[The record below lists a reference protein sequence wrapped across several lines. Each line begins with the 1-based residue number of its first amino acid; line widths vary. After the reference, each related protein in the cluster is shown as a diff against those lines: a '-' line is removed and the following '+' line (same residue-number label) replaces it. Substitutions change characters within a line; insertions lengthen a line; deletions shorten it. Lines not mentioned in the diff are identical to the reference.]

1 MKALPRKQLSM
12 ITDSPGRALIW
23 FAIPIMLG
31 NLFQQLYNMVD
42 SIVVGKFVGEQ
53 ALASVGASFAITN
66 VFIAIAIGGGIG
78 SAVIISQYFGAKK
91 HTQMKTAVYTA
102 LINFTI
108 VGIVLSI
115 AGSILCRQI
124 LTILGTP
131 IDVLPNAVTYLQ
143 IYFWGLPFLFLY
155 NTMSAIYNALGDSQ
169 TPLKL
174 LMFSSV
180 LNIIL
185 DILFVVVFHMAVAG
199 VAIATLI
206 AQGIS
211 SIFSFIILMK
221 KLKEYESE
229 KASKYSK
236 NIARKM
242 IRVAVPSVIQQ
253 SIVNVGILLVQSAVN
268 AFGSLAL
275 AGYSVG
281 MRFESICI
289 VPMMAAGTAVST
301 FTAQNMGA
309 NKPERV
315 KEGFRAGLKMIVV
328 VAIAIVLIF
337 TLFGDKLLTLFL
349 DADANSVAFRT
360 GFAYIRFESF
370 FYVLIG
376 LKMCTD
382 GVLRGSG
389 DALVFTLAN
398 LVNLTIRVWFAHT
411 FSPIIGIQ
419 AVWYAIPIG
428 WAFNFIISFSWYM
441 TGRWKKRKLI

>member
-174 LMFSSV
+174 LM
-180 LNIIL
+180 
-185 DILFVVVFHMAVAG
+185 
-199 VAIATLI
+199 
-206 AQGIS
+206 
-211 SIFSFIILMK
+211 
-221 KLKEYESE
+221 
-229 KASKYSK
+229 
-236 NIARKM
+236 
-242 IRVAVPSVIQQ
+242 
-253 SIVNVGILLVQSAVN
+253 
-268 AFGSLAL
+268 
-275 AGYSVG
+275 
-281 MRFESICI
+281 
-289 VPMMAAGTAVST
+289 
-301 FTAQNMGA
+301 
-309 NKPERV
+309 
-315 KEGFRAGLKMIVV
+315 
-328 VAIAIVLIF
+328 
-337 TLFGDKLLTLFL
+337 
-349 DADANSVAFRT
+349 
-360 GFAYIRFESF
+360 
-370 FYVLIG
+370 
-376 LKMCTD
+376 
-382 GVLRGSG
+382 
-389 DALVFTLAN
+389 
-398 LVNLTIRVWFAHT
+398 
-411 FSPIIGIQ
+411 
-419 AVWYAIPIG
+419 
-428 WAFNFIISFSWYM
+428 
-441 TGRWKKRKLI
+441 